1 MTVMETEAWDDESWD
16 DEAWDDEA
24 LGVEAWDDESEFL
37 GQLLGGP
44 AQLIGNAIGGLFGG
58 RPTPKPPLP
67 SVSIGVPGRGVSTAT
82 LNTPAG
88 NATLRLPEPVV
99 TRQEFEAGIRKLQQ
113 GINRDAARVNTLS
126 KDLDTLRTRVSTVVV
141 DTQKDIVKL
150 RTDAAKS
157 RVSLRRHLAKLK
169 ADQSQQQMMTMVMS
183 MMAQK
188 SAQDAL
194 EDHTHTITVT
204 KTGDLPITTST
215 AKVDDESDN
224 SMMMMLPLMMMGG
237 GSSSDSMLPIAMMMA
252 FR

>member
-1 MTVMETEAWDDESWD
+1 MTVMETEAWDDEAWD
-16 DEAWDDEA
+16 DEAWDDES

-37 GQLLGGP
+37 GTLLGGP

-67 SVSIGVPGRGVSTAT
+67 AVSIGVPGRGVSTAT

-99 TRQEFEAGIRKLQQ
+99 TRQEFEAGIRKVQEW
-113 GINRDAARVNTLS
+113 INRDAARVNTLS
-126 KDLDTLRTRVSTVVV
+126 KDLDTLRTRVSAVVV

-169 ADQSQQQMMTMVMS
+169 ADQGQQQMMTMVMS

-194 EDHTHTITVT
+194 EDHTHTVTVT
-204 KTGDLPITTST
+204 KTDEKPIATST
-215 AKVDDESDN
+215 AQVDEESDN
-224 SMMMMLPLMMMGG
+224 SMMMMLPMMMGG
-237 GSSSDSMLPIAMMMA
+237 GSSSDSMLPIMMMMA

>member
-1 MTVMETEAWDDESWD
+1 MTVMETEAWDDEAWD
-16 DEAWDDEA
+16 DEAWDDES

-37 GQLLGGP
+37 GTLLGGP
-44 AQLIGNAIGGLFGG
+44 AQLIGNAIGGLFGSK
-58 RPTPKPPLP
+58 PTPKPPLP
-67 SVSIGVPGRGVSTAT
+67 SVSVGVPGRGVSTAT

-99 TRQEFEAGIRKLQQ
+99 TRQEFEAGIRKLQD
-113 GINRDAARVNTLS
+113 GLNRDAARVNTLS
-126 KDLDTLRTRVSTVVV
+126 KDLDTLRTRVSAVVV
-141 DTQKDIVKL
+141 DTQKDIIKL

-183 MMAQK
+183 MMATR

-194 EDHTHTITVT
+194 EDHTHTVTVP
-204 KTGDLPITTST
+204 GIAAPVTTAT
-215 AKVDDESDN
+215 ATVDEESDN
-224 SMMMMLPLMMMGG
+224 SMMMMLPLMMSGG